1 MATVN
6 FMLCEADTHAA
17 IGQGECSL
25 ARLLRENETHPGGG
39 WWPLAAIPG
48 PDDDEEVE
56 RRCVGQ
62 VWLCATPAAP
72 VVAWEQHGDAASAW
86 APEGFEIGEVAKT
99 EKAKKRT
106 NVSLGVLVGK
116 GSMAALRR
124 GEFRE
129 WDGKD
134 LLIPED
140 TEDNSGSPDDRRR
153 QFYKIRTPPYEGSVE
168 AQLFRKF
175 AQPR

>member
-1 MATVN
+1 
-6 FMLCEADTHAA
+6 
-17 IGQGECSL
+17 
-25 ARLLRENETHPGGG
+25 
-39 WWPLAAIPG
+39 
-48 PDDDEEVE
+48 
-56 RRCVGQ
+56 
-62 VWLCATPAAP
+62 
-72 VVAWEQHGDAASAW
+72 
-86 APEGFEIGEVAKT
+86 
-99 EKAKKRT
+99 
-106 NVSLGVLVGK
+106 
-116 GSMAALRR
+116 MAALRR